1 MDQNRIE
8 RIKMME
14 ARLDRCTR
22 AADELAQACE
32 RWKDVAEDARTLSD
46 YYQYGEWMEDH
57 DADETGELPKDLKRG
72 VLSEDSLYDFLL
84 QQRELTK
91 ELLRVALSTMED

>member
-1 MDQNRIE
+1 MDQNRID
-8 RIKMME
+8 RVRMME

-22 AADELAQACE
+22 AAEELSRACE
-32 RWKDVAEDARTLSD
+32 QWKDVAEDAHTLSD

-57 DADETGELPKDLKRG
+57 EVDEAGELPEDLPRG

-91 ELLRVALSTMED
+91 ELLRVALTTMED